1 MRKILFVC
9 GAALG
14 LAACQSVGG
23 PGVSTYMECT
33 SGLRLKIDSVGS
45 ERVLVSVNNRR
56 PVALRQVPSASG
68 ALYEGRGYRLHSK
81 GDEAIWSGLTREA
94 PHQCRKVAVPR

>member
-1 MRKILFVC
+1 MHRGILV
-9 GAALG
+9 GAAALS

-33 SGLRLKIDSVGS
+33 SGLRLKIDNLGS
-45 ERVLVSVNNRR
+45 EMVLVSVNNNR
-56 PVALRQVPSASG
+56 PVALRLVPSGSG
-68 ALYEGRGYRLHSK
+68 ALYEGRGYRLHNK

>member
-1 MRKILFVC
+1 MRKLLLVVAVSLI
-9 GAALG
+9 

-33 SGLRLKIDSVGS
+33 SGLTLRIENLGREEI
-45 ERVLVSVNNRR
+45 LVSVNNSR
-56 PVALRQVPSASG
+56 PVALRQIRSASG
-68 ALYEGRGYRLHSK
+68 VLYEGRGYRLHNK

-94 PHQCRKVAVPR
+94 PHQCRTVAVPR